1 MGGNDLSGAAVRH
14 FEEKRG
20 EFLNRNEQQAA
31 AGAKPAVTIEIAG

>member
-1 MGGNDLSGAAVRH
+1 VWH

-31 AGAKPAVTIEIAG
+31 AKARLAETIEIAG